1 MRHLRTVFDFDQ
13 PSVMRIF
20 KRAQELK
27 RQRRDRRL
35 EPSLS
40 GYVVG
45 MLFEKPSTRTRVS
58 FEAGVSLLGGSSV
71 VLQSRDTQL
80 QRGEPLRDAARVL
93 GSYVD
98 ALVIRTFEQEI
109 VDQYALHA
117 GIPIINGLTD
127 LDHPCQV
134 MTDLF
139 TIYERRESP
148 FDLKWAWV
156 GDGNNMA
163 HGFIG
168 LASLLGFELRV
179 ATPKN
184 HAPDPAFLA
193 RAEQNGAKIFVTHE
207 PEEAVQ
213 GAHVV
218 STDVWAS
225 MGQENEAEER
235 RATFERFQVNAALL
249 ERAAEDHLVLHCL
262 PAHRGEEITD
272 DVLEGRHSVVF
283 EQAGNRLPVQQAIL
297 EWLLGA
303 GSVFVGEHDAA

>member
-1 MRHLRTVFDFDQ
+1 MRHLRTVFDLDRDVVLSILQ
-13 PSVMRIF
+13 
-20 KRAQELK
+20 RAQELK

-40 GYVVG
+40 GRVVG
-45 MLFEKPSTRTRVS
+45 MIFEKPSTRTRVS

-80 QRGEPLRDAARVL
+80 NRGEPLRDAARVL
-93 GSYVD
+93 SSYVD
-98 ALVIRTFEQEI
+98 ALVIRTFQQEI
-109 VDQYALHA
+109 VDEYARHA
-117 GIPIINGLTD
+117 HIPIINGLTD

-134 MTDLF
+134 LTDLF
-139 TIYERRESP
+139 TIYERREDP
-148 FDLKWAWV
+148 FALKWAWV

-168 LASLLGFELRV
+168 LSAILGFELRV
-179 ATPKN
+179 ATPAS
-184 HAPDPAFLA
+184 HPPDPAFLA
-193 RAEQNGAKIFVTHE
+193 RAESQGAKIRVTHD
-207 PEEAVQ
+207 PQDAVK

-225 MGQENEAEER
+225 MGQEDEAEMR
-235 RATFERFQVNAALL
+235 RVAFEPYQVNAQLL
-249 ERAAEDHLVLHCL
+249 EHAAEDHLVLHCL

-297 EWLLGA
+297 EWLLGTGTTFA
-303 GSVFVGEHDAA
+303 GRLA